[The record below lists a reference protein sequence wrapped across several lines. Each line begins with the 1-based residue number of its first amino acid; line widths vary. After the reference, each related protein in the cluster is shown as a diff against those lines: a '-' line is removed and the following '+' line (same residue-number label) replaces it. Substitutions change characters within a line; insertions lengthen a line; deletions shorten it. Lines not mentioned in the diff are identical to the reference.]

1 MQRYNMPMQLSNR
14 AHEVKVWEAET
25 FSKCNNSEQ
34 LITLIQP
41 QKTVLEVKGCSLDYH
56 PTEHVACCG
65 HQVITCIHVCG
76 GRYGALMT
84 HSQVL
89 WRHEAH
95 MLVEVLDM
103 IADAS
108 GLLCE
113 LPFISCSTALSWQQ
127 LRRCLP
133 SPMQLMFSW

>member
-1 MQRYNMPMQLSNR
+1 VFWRWRVLPGLSSN
-14 AHEVKVWEAET
+14 W
-25 FSKCNNSEQ
+25 
-34 LITLIQP
+34 
-41 QKTVLEVKGCSLDYH
+41 
-56 PTEHVACCG
+56 ACCLLWASG
-65 HQVITCIHVCG
+65 NYLHSCLWWERRCS
-76 GRYGALMT
+76 YDT
-84 HSQVL
+84 HSQVF

-127 LRRCLP
+127 LRRFLP

>member
-1 MQRYNMPMQLSNR
+1 MLYGQCDSSDSPAGSIAFMQRYNVPMQLSNR

-25 FSKCNNSEQ
+25 FSKCNNTEQ

-76 GRYGALMT
+76 GRDGALMT
-84 HSQVL
+84 HTLKCSGDMKLTCL
-89 WRHEAH
+89 WK
-95 MLVEVLDM
+95 
-103 IADAS
+103 
-108 GLLCE
+108 CW
-113 LPFISCSTALSWQQ
+113 T
-127 LRRCLP
+127 
-133 SPMQLMFSW
+133 